1 MKAVVLCGGLG
12 TRLGELT
19 RETPKPLLN
28 VAGKPFV
35 THVLEGLQKGGLSHA
50 CLAVSFQWQKL
61 KAALGDS
68 WNGLPLSYSVEE
80 KPLGTGGAIRRALTS
95 LNWTEAI
102 IANGDT
108 LVEADLQ
115 RMHELASQLNADVVL
130 ALKLVADTAR
140 YGRVTLLPNSKVA
153 SFSEKGLTGPGLIN
167 AGLFWIR
174 ADILATIPQD
184 VFSFE
189 QDVLMAR
196 LRKISIYG
204 LPTDGYFIDMGI
216 PEDLAKACR
225 DLDEKL

>member
-35 THVLEGLQKGGLSHA
+35 AHVLEELQNGGVSHA

-61 KAALGDS
+61 KAALGDR

-80 KPLGTGGAIRRALTS
+80 EPLGTGGAIRKALTS
-95 LNWTEAI
+95 FNWPEAL

-108 LVEADLQ
+108 LVEANLQHMHDLAC
-115 RMHELASQLNADVVL
+115 RLNADVVL
-130 ALKLVADTAR
+130 ALKHVADTAR
-140 YGRVTLLPNSKVA
+140 YGRINLLPNSKVA

-174 ADILATIPQD
+174 ADILATIPQT

-189 QDVLMAR
+189 QDFMMAR
-196 LRKISIYG
+196 LQEFSIYG

-225 DLDEKL
+225 DLEEKP